1 MAIDYPT
8 IVIPRGNSGTSIDT
22 YAVKAGYRNLVRAK
36 QGLPSQLS
44 IGTVRNRDG
53 MTAPRVEGYT
63 SSAIFH
69 DCNFVENLTTINA
82 IYRNQVKSVAAWFVG
97 QWVPTP
103 QLPGS
108 AGISTLKGKQYA
120 IYAGNPS
127 ALPKGREVT
136 ISPKSDNPTLRH
148 FYYRDT
154 LEIDHSCNYERV
166 DTTRRYTV
174 TWTADNK
181 CFIY

>member
-1 MAIDYPT
+1 MAIESYDL
-8 IVIPRGNSGTSIDT
+8 
-22 YAVKAGYRNLVRAK
+22 KAGYRNLVRAK

-44 IGTVRNRDG
+44 IGVPTKR
-53 MTAPRVEGYT
+53 TALSQPRVEGYT
-63 SSAIFH
+63 SSAIFY
-69 DCNFVENLTTINA
+69 DCTFIENQTTINA
-82 IYRNQVKSVAAWFVG
+82 IYKNQVKSVAAWFVG
-97 QWVPTP
+97 RWVPTP

-127 ALPKGREVT
+127 AIPVGLEVT
-136 ISPKSDNPTLRH
+136 ISPKSDTLRH

-154 LEIDHSCNYERV
+154 LERV

-174 TWTADNK
+174 VWTADHK